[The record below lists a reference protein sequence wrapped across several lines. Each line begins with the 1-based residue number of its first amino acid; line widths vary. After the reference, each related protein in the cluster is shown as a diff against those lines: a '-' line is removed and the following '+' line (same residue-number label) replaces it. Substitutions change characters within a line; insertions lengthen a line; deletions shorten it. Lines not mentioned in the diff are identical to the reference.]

1 MDKERKLGGYK
12 SIRRASGEWHKKVNM
27 GMVEENAPGRMTGMV
42 VREVEDKEAKARERG
57 GERGGEEEREE
68 TLRW

>member
-1 MDKERKLGGYK
+1 
-12 SIRRASGEWHKKVNM
+12 M

-42 VREVEDKEAKARERG
+42 VREVEDKEAKARERDR
-57 GERGGEEEREE
+57 EKGGEEEREE